1 VCNSDFWI
9 VLHKLASEL
18 DKEGSSVQER
28 VDVLLRQMEALPPE
42 VLKAYLE
49 NLDVVG
55 ESIVSLILRYK
66 TV

>member
-1 VCNSDFWI
+1 MCNSDFWI

-28 VDVLLRQMEALPPE
+28 VDVLLCQMEALPPE

-55 ESIVSLILRYK
+55 ESIVSLILRCK